1 MHTATMPL
9 SRLDGP
15 SVNPL
20 SARQWSQFA
29 DEEML
34 TRCQC
39 GEKRA
44 LEALLKRFE
53 RPIFALA
60 YRLSGNYDDTNDIA
74 ATTFLRICQTIHS
87 CKSAITLPA
96 WVNRIVTNVFYDMC
110 RRSQRHQAASLDEMM
125 ERTSKATMPFADTE
139 DKSPLAYVSQ
149 REQKTVVDRAIEALP
164 EAQRTLVQ
172 MFYQEE
178 RTYEEISS
186 ETGLPVGTIKSRLNR
201 ARNTLHRRL
210 LPQHTAMAL

>member
-20 SARQWSQFA
+20 TARQWSQFA

-34 TRCQC
+34 TRCQR

-125 ERTSKATMPFADTE
+125 ERTSKATLPFAETE
-139 DKSPLAYVSQ
+139 DKSPLAYVNQ
-149 REQKTVVDRAIEALP
+149 QEQKAIVDRAIAALP
-164 EAQRTLVQ
+164 EAQRQLVQ

-178 RTYEEISS
+178 RTYEEISA

-201 ARNTLHRRL
+201 ARNTLQRRL
-210 LPQHTAMAL
+210 LPHHAAMAL

>member
-1 MHTATMPL
+1 MPL
-9 SRLDGP
+9 SRLEGP

-34 TRCQC
+34 TRCQH

-125 ERTSKATMPFADTE
+125 ERTSKATLPFADTE
-139 DKSPLAYVSQ
+139 EKSPLAYVSQ

-210 LPQHTAMAL
+210 LPHHAAMAL